1 MNKLRILVADDHGL
15 VRRGIRTLFQSRPQ
29 WEVCGEAA
37 TGLEAVEKTS
47 QLKPDVVV
55 LDINM
60 PGLPGPEAV
69 RRLRQASP
77 ASEVVVL
84 TMDESPQMM
93 RRMFEE
99 DIRAYVFKSDF
110 DTDLLD
116 AVESTAH
123 HRRFFTSRVSEAMYE
138 ELVTGRAETLPDRLP
153 PRRLTARQ
161 AQVVRLLAQ
170 GKSNKEVGVALGI
183 GERTAETHRSH
194 IMRKLGLRSFS
205 ELVRFALRERIV
217 DE

>member
-1 MNKLRILVADDHGL
+1 MRSAQLGMFANALLAAVKLVA
-15 VRRGIRTLFQSRPQ
+15 GIVGNTYALI
-29 WEVCGEAA
+29 A
-37 TGLEAVEKTS
+37 
-47 QLKPDVVV
+47 
-55 LDINM
+55 
-60 PGLPGPEAV
+60 
-69 RRLRQASP
+69 
-77 ASEVVVL
+77 
-84 TMDESPQMM
+84 
-93 RRMFEE
+93 
-99 DIRAYVFKSDF
+99 
-110 DTDLLD
+110 D